1 MRFHI
6 ETYGC
11 TANLGN
17 SREAEAAL
25 SEMGHIA
32 VPLSDADVVIVN
44 TCAVTEKTERKIR
57 RRLLQLQGHR
67 LIIAGCLSAALPGSI
82 DGIRCIYKT
91 GILERSTAIKIAG
104 IFNGNYPRKGGAI
117 PRQDLCGIVNISEGC
132 NGGCS
137 YCIVRRARGRLVS
150 RSPEDVVDAV
160 RRFVGS
166 GIVEIQLTSQDAA
179 AYGTDIGTNLPELL
193 CSLMQVPGDYMIRIG
208 MMNPNT
214 VRPILDDMISVLRS
228 RRIYKFVHLPVQS
241 GSDRILDAMG
251 RRYKADDFLG
261 ITDRLRGAF
270 EGIYITTD
278 VIAGFPGETDDDFR
292 QTMDLIKSAG
302 PDKVNVTKF
311 SRRPGTHAAELY
323 DMPDRIKKERSR
335 GATKLWLEIART
347 RNRRYEGRI
356 LDALVTERGR
366 SDTAKARLYNYAG
379 IVVAGSQRLGSRLSV
394 KVIGSNPFYLAGTAQ
409 TR

>member
-25 SEMGHIA
+25 SLMGHIA

-44 TCAVTEKTERKIR
+44 TCAVTEKTERKIH

-67 LIIAGCLSAALPGSI
+67 LVVAGCLSAALPGSI
-82 DGIRCIYKT
+82 EDIRCILRT
-91 GILERSTAIKIAG
+91 GILGRSAAFEVAG
-104 IFNGNYPRKGGAI
+104 LFDGNPTYKRGVA

-137 YCIVRRARGRLVS
+137 YCIVRKARGRLIS
-150 RSPEDVVDAV
+150 RSPEDVVESV
-160 RRFVGS
+160 RRLVGS
-166 GIVEIQLTSQDAA
+166 GMVEVQLTSQDTA
-179 AYGTDIGTNLPELL
+179 AYGTDIGTSVPELL
-193 CSLMQVPGDYMIRIG
+193 RSIMQVPGDYMIRIG
-208 MMNPNT
+208 MMNPDT
-214 VRPILDDMISVLRS
+214 ARPILGDLISVLES
-228 RRIYKFVHLPVQS
+228 RRIYKFVHLPAQS

-251 RRYKADDFLG
+251 RRYRADDFLG
-261 ITDRLRGAF
+261 IVDHLRGAF

-278 VIAGFPGETDDDFR
+278 VIIGFPGEADDDFR
-292 QTMDLIKSAG
+292 QTLDLIKFSG

-311 SRRPGTHAAELY
+311 SRRPGTRAARLY

-335 GATKLWLEIART
+335 EATRLWMEIART
-347 RNRRYEGRI
+347 RTRRYEGRI
-356 LDALVTERGR
+356 LDALVTEEGR
-366 SDTAKARLYNYAG
+366 CDTAKARLYNYAG

-394 KVIGSNPFYLAGTAQ
+394 KVTGSNPFYLAGTAQ
-409 TR
+409 TG